1 MVGTLVNAGLVIIG
15 SLLGFLFKKGIPEK
29 VKSAVMIGIAL
40 CTMYIGISG
49 SLSGENTIVVIFSI
63 IVGTFVGTL
72 LNIDGGINRLGSWV
86 ENKFGTKDGETISL
100 AQGFVT
106 ASLLFCIG
114 AMTITGSL
122 QSGLT
127 GDHTIIF
134 TKSVLDFISSIMLTA
149 TLGIGVIFSAAF
161 VLVFQGAIVLLA
173 EVLAPILSSSAIND
187 MTCVGSLLIIAISLN
202 MLNIT
207 KIKVANYLPAIAFVP
222 LVCKLAEVLTDVF
235 NLYIQ
240 PLLG

>member
-1 MVGTLVNAGLVIIG
+1 MLGTFVNAGTVIIG

-29 VKSAVMIGIAL
+29 VKSAVMIGISL

-63 IVGTFVGTL
+63 ILGAIVGTL
-72 LNIDGGINRLGSWV
+72 LNIDGGINRLGGWV
-86 ENKFGTKDGETISL
+86 ENKFGAKDGQPVSL

-173 EVLAPILSSSAIND
+173 EVLAPVLTTSAIND
-187 MTCVGSLLIIAISLN
+187 MTCVGSLLIIALSLN
-202 MLNIT
+202 MLDIT
-207 KIKVANYLPAIAFVP
+207 KIKVANYLPSIVFVP
-222 LVCKLAEVLTDVF
+222 IVCKLAEVLSDIF

-240 PLLG
+240 PLFG